1 MRNQTYIVFAPPST
15 ARPRVPMR
23 ATLLALALVS
33 TAASASDVLIAPSAL
48 PILGQVIPG
57 AELKMIL
64 TTSTYCYMP
73 GMGDEFPYHGVIPRG
88 KGTDGVCWRDN
99 RNQTI
104 TVLSGPGEKTVY
116 PRTHFYL
123 AEGIGDW
130 SFQVK
135 QDDLSSLKTPYGY

>member
-1 MRNQTYIVFAPPST
+1 
-15 ARPRVPMR
+15 MR
-23 ATLLALALVS
+23 ATLLALSLALVS
-33 TAASASDVLIAPSAL
+33 TAASASDVLIAPSEK

-64 TTSTYCYMP
+64 TTLPYCYIP
-73 GMGDEFPYHGVIPRG
+73 GMGDEFPYYGMIPRG

-99 RNQTI
+99 QNQTM
-104 TVLSGPGEKTVY
+104 TVLSGSGERTVY

-130 SFQVK
+130 SFRVK
-135 QDDLSSLKTPYGY
+135 QDDLSPLKTPYGY